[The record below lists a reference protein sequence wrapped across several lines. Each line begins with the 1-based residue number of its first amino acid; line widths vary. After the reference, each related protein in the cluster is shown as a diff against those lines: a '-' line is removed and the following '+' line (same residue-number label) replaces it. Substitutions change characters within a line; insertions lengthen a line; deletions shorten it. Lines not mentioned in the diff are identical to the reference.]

1 MQKGLIYDPTAVSR
15 IKDVL
20 SEQER
25 LFQNE
30 DKSSKVQ
37 EQKVI
42 RYAVIVGISALAI
55 LLLKIV
61 VKKKK

>member
-15 IKDVL
+15 IEDVL
-20 SEQER
+20 SQQEE
-25 LFQNE
+25 LFKKE
-30 DKSSKVQ
+30 DKSNQAQK
-37 EQKVI
+37 QKVI

-55 LLLKIV
+55 LLLKVV

>member
-15 IKDVL
+15 IEDVL
-20 SEQER
+20 SQQEE
-25 LFQNE
+25 LFQQE
-30 DKSSKVQ
+30 DKSDEVKK
-37 EQKVI
+37 QKII

-55 LLLKIV
+55 LLLKVV

>member
-1 MQKGLIYDPTAVSR
+1 MQKCLIYDPTAVSR
-15 IKDVL
+15 IEDVL